1 MAVRRADREPRNK
14 LNFYA
19 KTFRICPS
27 ECNYSTAKKKS
38 KYEAFTK

>member
-1 MAVRRADREPRNK
+1 MAVRSEEREPRNK
-14 LNFYA
+14 INFYA
-19 KTFRICPS
+19 NAFRICPS